1 MQQNEERITAPI
13 EKEANK
19 LPAPLSEFVSSQAA
33 SGLLLGLAVCGAL
46 AMANTPLQDAYRAL
60 GHTHLKIAFG
70 DFSIDMSLHH
80 WMNDGFMVLF
90 FFVLGLEIKRELLA
104 GELRDIRQS
113 SLVFAMAAGGV
124 LLPALV
130 YVAIVQSAVPEAA
143 DGWGIPMATDAAFAI
158 AILSLLG
165 SRAPRAATVVL
176 SALAIL
182 DDICAVLVISF
193 FYSGDVQTASLAG
206 AAATLLAL
214 MALNAMGIRAAW
226 AYAVGGIVLWWWV
239 LQSGVHATTAGIVA
253 ALVVPAKA
261 QAETHWFT
269 RLMPR
274 VVERFEKIDHPDQ
287 SILER
292 AEQHDLAEQALKVAE
307 ATTTPLQRW
316 ENRLDGP
323 VSLLVIPAFAFLN
336 AGVTLTGDLGEV
348 ITAPATLAVLL
359 GLVLGKTAG
368 IFGFAWLCLRLGW
381 CQMPQGMRLIHLV
394 GLGLLGGVGFTMSL
408 FIASLAFSG
417 SGILLEQAKV
427 GILAGSLISAL
438 LGSAV
443 FIYADRQPDSS

>member
-1 MQQNEERITAPI
+1 MQSDEDRITAPI
-13 EKEANK
+13 ERKADK

-33 SGLLLGLAVCGAL
+33 SGVLLGLAICGAL
-46 AMANTPLQDAYRAL
+46 AMANTSLQDAYIAL
-60 GHTHLKIAFG
+60 GHTHLKIVFG

-104 GELRDIRQS
+104 GELRDIQQS
-113 SLVFAMAAGGV
+113 GLVFAMAAGGV
-124 LLPALV
+124 LLPALL
-130 YVAIVQSAVPEAA
+130 YVVIAQSAAPEAA
-143 DGWGIPMATDAAFAI
+143 AGWGIPMATDAAFAI
-158 AILSLLG
+158 VILSLLG
-165 SRAPRAATVVL
+165 SRAPRTATVVL

-193 FYSGDVQTASLAG
+193 FYSEEVNVASLGG
-206 AAATLLAL
+206 AAATLVAL
-214 MALNAMGIRAAW
+214 MALNAAGVRAAW
-226 AYAVGGIVLWWWV
+226 AYAVGGVVLWWWV
-239 LQSGVHATTAGIVA
+239 LQSGVHATTAGILA

-274 VVERFEKIDHPDQ
+274 VVKRFEEVDHPDQ

-292 AEQHDLAEQALKVAE
+292 AEQHELAEQALKVAE

-323 VSLLVIPAFAFLN
+323 VSLLVIPVFAFLN
-336 AGVTLTGDLGEV
+336 SGVTLTGDLGQV
-348 ITAPATLAVLL
+348 ITAPATLAVLI
-359 GLVLGKTAG
+359 GLVLGKSLG
-368 IFGFAWLCLRLGW
+368 IFGFAWLGLRLGW
-381 CQMPQGMRLIHLV
+381 CRMPQGMRLIHIA

-417 SGILLEQAKV
+417 NGELLEQAKV
-427 GILAGSLISAL
+427 GILGGSLIAAL
-438 LGSAV
+438 VGSAV
-443 FIYADRQPDSS
+443 FIYADRQNAGG